1 MSVYKDLEKRK
12 EYQREWARKKTIQ
25 NKTISPKGESS
36 TEATYCLLFSKLRKI
51 REEHNLSDFSYWMM
65 DIRGMNKDFMCRY
78 GRYENRPIV
87 EIVKPI
93 VKRLILRIVEY
104 VVEKTEPIVEIVEI
118 VEIAEPIVEIVEITE
133 PIVEITEP
141 IVEIVEITEP
151 IVEIV
156 EPIVEIIMA
165 SYFNC
170 EECKFKM
177 KRTEYNKYHTKCI
190 DCFYPHR
197 IRSKC
202 FIILD

>member
-1 MSVYKDLEKRK
+1 MTAYKDIEKCK
-12 EYQREWARKKTIQ
+12 MYQKLWAREKAIKK
-25 NKTISPKGESS
+25 KAMISEP
-36 TEATYCLLFSKLRKI
+36 I
-51 REEHNLSDFSYWMM
+51 
-65 DIRGMNKDFMCRY
+65 
-78 GRYENRPIV
+78 IV
-87 EIVKPI
+87 ESV
-93 VKRLILRIVEY
+93 
-104 VVEKTEPIVEIVEI
+104 
-118 VEIAEPIVEIVEITE
+118 VEIAE

-177 KRTEYNKYHTKCI
+177 KRTEYN